1 MEDIWT
7 SFEIDPLALCYH
19 ELGKQNY
26 DLGVAFLRLT
36 RSNSRN
42 VPDAP
47 GSVCFYWPVSAGDE
61 MCCSVVEFVLCAP
74 LSVTNRSVSDHGVQ
88 QHDQAAE
95 FRHFRID
102 VLQNHCGYCSAWIP
116 KKKTHVPRQTS
127 LRTRTEVSCHVCGC
141 LLDASSHTPPCVSP
155 RNSDCHDKEQAQPWR
170 VFHELDQA
178 ASFNECS
185 ERFCVIQEQ
194 NRMVHEI
201 SKKLLSHSEP
211 GHKFEL
217 KASVQMRMS
226 APEMY
231 CASATCWR
239 KLAHTSMRPS

>member
-1 MEDIWT
+1 MFAVVSSMHRRIHH
-7 SFEIDPLALCYH
+7 L
-19 ELGKQNY
+19 
-26 DLGVAFLRLT
+26 AFLHATLT
-36 RSNSRN
+36 VMTKSR
-42 VPDAP
+42 
-47 GSVCFYWPVSAGDE
+47 
-61 MCCSVVEFVLCAP
+61 
-74 LSVTNRSVSDHGVQ
+74 R
-88 QHDQAAE
+88 
-95 FRHFRID
+95 
-102 VLQNHCGYCSAWIP
+102 
-116 KKKTHVPRQTS
+116 
-127 LRTRTEVSCHVCGC
+127 
-141 LLDASSHTPPCVSP
+141 
-155 RNSDCHDKEQAQPWR
+155 QPWR

-194 NRMVHEI
+194 NRMVNEI

-239 KLAHTSMRPS
+239 KLTHTSMRPS